1 MDRLTVRKARPALA
15 GSASVE
21 EHAATTTW
29 GIAMPQTTPPPGA
42 PCWFELASTDP
53 GASAT
58 FHHGLFGWSQVDMDL
73 GPMGTYSFLRNSNGT
88 IGALCSLPPGAP
100 PRSNWNVY
108 FGVTDVD
115 AATRR
120 ARDLGGSVIAEPFDV
135 AEHGRMSM
143 LIDPTGAPFCLWQ
156 SRSPDGG
163 DFVMFEDHA
172 IGWVELA
179 SRDAAAA
186 RSFYAGLL
194 GWEYKNSKVQ
204 LPGGVQYAEYGVG
217 GTRYGGILPMTAEWG
232 DMPSHWS
239 LYVMVP
245 DVDACV
251 ARTVELGGKVCVPAF
266 DAPGVGRIAR
276 IDDPTGAGLYVIHL
290 SRR

>member
-1 MDRLTVRKARPALA
+1 VQPARLALPIIVEDHPAK
-15 GSASVE
+15 
-21 EHAATTTW
+21 TTGGT
-29 GIAMPQTTPPPGA
+29 AMPRTTPPTGA

-58 FHHGLFGWSQVDMDL
+58 FHRELFGWTTVDMDL
-73 GPMGTYSFLRNSNGT
+73 GPMGTYSFLSNTNGT
-88 IGALCSLPPGAP
+88 VGALCSLPPGAP
-100 PRSNWNVY
+100 SHSSWNVY
-108 FGVTDVD
+108 FGVTDAD

-120 ARDLGGSVIAEPFDV
+120 ARELGAQVVAEPFDV

-143 LIDPTGAPFCLWQ
+143 LVDPTGASFCLWQ
-156 SRSPDGG
+156 SRSPDAG

-179 SRDAAAA
+179 SRDAIAA
-186 RSFYAGLL
+186 RDFYVRLL
-194 GWEYKNSKVQ
+194 GWDCEASRA
-204 LPGGVQYAEYGVG
+204 PMPDGVQYLEYGVG

-239 LYVMVP
+239 IYVPVP
-245 DVDACV
+245 DADTCA
-251 ARTVELGGKVCVPAF
+251 ARAAELGGKVCVPAF

-276 IDDPTGAGLYVIHL
+276 VDDPTGAGVYVIRL
-290 SRR
+290 NRA